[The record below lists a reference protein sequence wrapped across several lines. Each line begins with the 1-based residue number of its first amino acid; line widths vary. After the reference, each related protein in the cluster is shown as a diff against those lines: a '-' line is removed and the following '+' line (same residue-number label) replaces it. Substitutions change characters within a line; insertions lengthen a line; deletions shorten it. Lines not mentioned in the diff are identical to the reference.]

1 MVASPVNLR
10 TPLLPQLRI
19 PFGRCSLLDEPRANR
34 GDASAGQPRKR
45 SITDVGTRS
54 KRTFTAGTAYVRQS

>member
-1 MVASPVNLR
+1 MVASPVKLR

-19 PFGRCSLLDEPRANR
+19 PLGSLLDEPRANR

-45 SITDVGTRS
+45 SITDVGTRLDVH
-54 KRTFTAGTAYVRQS
+54 RRAPLMYG